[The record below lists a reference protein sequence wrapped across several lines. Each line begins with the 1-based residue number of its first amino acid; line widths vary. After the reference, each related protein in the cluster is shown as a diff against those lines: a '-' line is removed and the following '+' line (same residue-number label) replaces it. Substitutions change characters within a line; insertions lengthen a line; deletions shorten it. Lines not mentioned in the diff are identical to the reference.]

1 MLDQHDRGETATF
14 PEKARELAMQAQETL
29 RTYHRLLEERGM
41 TPDSCLAELRRRG
54 GEAAVEKVRRE
65 AEQTLRA
72 LDERVEREVMHMP
85 ASSRPLSRFVVRR
98 GGV

>member
-1 MLDQHDRGETATF
+1 MDQHDRGDTASL
-14 PEKARELAMQAQETL
+14 PEKAQELVMQARETL

-41 TPDSCLAELRRRG
+41 TPDSCLAELRRVG

-65 AEQTLRA
+65 ADETLRA
-72 LDERVEREVMHMP
+72 LDERTQRELMHMP
-85 ASSRPLSRFVVRR
+85 ASSRPLSRHMARR

>member
-1 MLDQHDRGETATF
+1 MDERDRGDTATF

-29 RTYHRLLEERGM
+29 RTYHCLLEEHGM
-41 TPDSCLAELRRRG
+41 TPDSCLAELRRVG

-65 AEQTLRA
+65 AEETLRV
-72 LDERVEREVMHMP
+72 LDERIEREVMHMP
-85 ASSRPLSRFVVRR
+85 ASSRPLSRRVVRH